1 MTCIVAVVEKG
12 TVYIGADSAGIA
24 NYDIHV
30 REDVKAFKNGP
41 FVMGFTSSFRMGQL
55 LHYKFVPPVQEC
67 KDDMEFM
74 CVPFIDA
81 VKKLFKDDGF
91 GGPETKGGNFLVG
104 YKGKLYEIEAD
115 YQVGIVATN
124 YNSVG
129 VGAPIALGS
138 LYSTQ
143 GKPPIQRINKALEAA
158 AYFNA
163 GVVGPFR
170 IVKGK

>member
-30 REDVKAFKNGP
+30 REDTKVFKNGP
-41 FVMGFTSSFRMGQL
+41 FVIGATSSFRLIQL

-67 KDDMEFM
+67 KDDMEYM
-74 CVPFIDA
+74 CVNFIDSI
-81 VKKLFKDDGF
+81 KKLFKDDNF
-91 GGPETKGGNFLVG
+91 GGPENKGGNFLLG

-115 YQVGIVATN
+115 YQVGVVATN

-129 VGAPIALGS
+129 IGSPIALGS

-143 GKPPIQRINKALEAA
+143 GKQPIYRINKALEAA
-158 AYFNA
+158 AHFSA

-170 IVKGK
+170 IVKVK